1 MIIKSVT
8 INNFRSYYKEN
19 TFEFSKGLTLIIGG
33 NGDGKTTF
41 FEALEWLLDTA
52 HETKD
57 PSLISEMRKSELDED
72 EADTM
77 SVSMFFEHNGEKE
90 VSKSLT
96 FEKRNGVC
104 QVTNFAFKG
113 YETNGAERMQRK
125 GLSLIHI

>member
-8 INNFRSYYKEN
+8 INNFRSYYGEN

-41 FEALEWLLDTA
+41 FEALEWLLDTV

-96 FEKRNGVC
+96 FEKEKRSMSSDEFC
-104 QVTNFAFKG
+104 F
-113 YETNGAERMQRK
+113 QR
-125 GLSLIHI
+125 LRDQWR

>member
-77 SVSMFFEHNGEKE
+77 SVSMFL
-90 VSKSLT
+90 SIM
-96 FEKRNGVC
+96 EKRGVEESDLRKEKRSMSSDEFC
-104 QVTNFAFKG
+104 F
-113 YETNGAERMQRK
+113 QR
-125 GLSLIHI
+125 LRD